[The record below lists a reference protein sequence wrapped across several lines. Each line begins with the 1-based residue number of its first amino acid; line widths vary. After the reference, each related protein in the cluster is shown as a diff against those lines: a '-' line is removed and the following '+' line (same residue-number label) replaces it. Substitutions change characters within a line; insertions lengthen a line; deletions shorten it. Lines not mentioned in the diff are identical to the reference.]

1 MTDKQKLFLPEQQSE
16 SLNAK
21 IVKQKALLK
30 AGLKESRL
38 RDWPKRPKL
47 NAYRLRQ
54 RCTDSPISS
63 TSCKQLLLLQYSFH
77 LIQ

>member
-38 RDWPKRPKL
+38 RDWPKKTK
-47 NAYRLRQ
+47 AQRL
-54 RCTDSPISS
+54 SLASAM
-63 TSCKQLLLLQYSFH
+63 Y
-77 LIQ
+77 